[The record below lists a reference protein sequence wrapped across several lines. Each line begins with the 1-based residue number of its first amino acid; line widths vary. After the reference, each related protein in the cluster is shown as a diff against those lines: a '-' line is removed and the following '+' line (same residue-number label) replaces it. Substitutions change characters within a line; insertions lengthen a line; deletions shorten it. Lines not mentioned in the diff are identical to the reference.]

1 MHTKSD
7 NDGCYHGNHSAE
19 AMYILSRQKGIKLL
33 SYDYNEP
40 CCGKDQ
46 CDHESATAKS
56 IISSFID
63 S

>member
-7 NDGCYHGNHSAE
+7 NDGCYRGNHSAE

-46 CDHESATAKS
+46 CDHESAAAKS

>member
-1 MHTKSD
+1 MHKSD
-7 NDGCYHGNHSAE
+7 NAGYYNGNPSAE
-19 AMYILSRQKGIKLL
+19 AMYILCRQKGIKLL

-46 CDHESATAKS
+46 CDHDSAAAESIT
-56 IISSFID
+56 SSFID